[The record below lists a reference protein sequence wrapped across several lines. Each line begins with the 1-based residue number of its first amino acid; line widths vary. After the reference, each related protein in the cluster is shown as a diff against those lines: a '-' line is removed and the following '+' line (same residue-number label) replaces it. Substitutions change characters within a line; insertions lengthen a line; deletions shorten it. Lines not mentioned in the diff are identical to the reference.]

1 MGETIATTEELRGQ
15 VGEPIPAVQLK
26 IWNKLEPSA
35 VEFIRLSPFFVLAT
49 ADAQGNLDVSPKGD
63 GPGGV
68 HVEDETT
75 LLVPDRLGNRLV
87 FGLQNVLENPHVG
100 LLFMVPGTP
109 ETLRVNGRAELVR
122 DPAVLERL
130 AARGKPAVVAI
141 RIRVDECFFH
151 CAKAF
156 LRAELWKP
164 ETWPDRQKISFGR
177 MLFRENADVASQVD
191 QAVEKDYRENL

>member
-1 MGETIATTEELRGQ
+1 MGETIETSEELRGQ
-15 VGEPIPAVQLK
+15 VGELNPVVQQK
-26 IWNKLEPSA
+26 IWNKLEPA
-35 VEFIRLSPFFVLAT
+35 AIEFIRLSPFFVLAT
-49 ADAQGNLDVSPKGD
+49 SDREGNLDVSPKGD
-63 GPGGV
+63 GPGSV

-87 FGLQNVLENPHVG
+87 FGLQNVLDNPHVG

-109 ETLRVNGRAELVR
+109 ETLRVNGRAKLVR
-122 DPAVLERL
+122 DPVVLERL

-156 LRAELWKP
+156 MRAELWKP

-191 QAVEKDYRENL
+191 EAVEKDYRENL